1 MQQAQP
7 KHPLT
12 VLVAIAL
19 GSGLAVMSLAS
30 AEEAATDEDEAI
42 LNLTLGA
49 GVGYEPDY
57 EGSDDYEVSPFPFV
71 ELNAFGG
78 LASLSIGGLRALLP
92 LTDHA
97 FVGAGVGY
105 DFGRDEDDNDALEGL
120 GDVDGSVFGQL
131 VGGYALD
138 PLSFAL
144 IVSGDIGDIG
154 GKGHEGYTVD
164 VQAGYE
170 VELIEDKAGLSF
182 GTGLTWASE
191 NYTEAFFGVSAAQAA
206 ASGLDQFDTEA
217 GFKSA
222 GVELGA
228 SYRLTDSVGLQLEL
242 GYSRLLGDAADSPIV
257 ADEGSPNQF
266 STSLVLTVGFDLL

>member
-1 MQQAQP
+1 MQRMQS
-7 KHPLT
+7 KYPLT

-19 GSGLAVMSLAS
+19 GSGLAVVSPAS
-30 AEEAATDEDEAI
+30 AEEAATEEDEAI

-49 GVGYEPDY
+49 GAGYEPDY

-71 ELNAFGG
+71 ELSAFGG
-78 LASLSIGGLRALLP
+78 LASLSIGGLQAFLP

-131 VGGYALD
+131 VGGYAFD

-144 IVSGDIGDIG
+144 IVSGDIG
-154 GKGHEGYTVD
+154 GKGHDGYTID

-182 GTGLTWASE
+182 GTGLTWASA

-206 ASGLDQFDTEA
+206 ASGLDRFDTEA

-228 SYRLTDSVGLQLEL
+228 SYRLTDSIGLQLEL